1 MKSSLIKSY
10 SEEEQSIA
18 VNVLL
23 LAFSSDPF
31 QRYLMPDPTIYFEN
45 STIWFNNAVSQSIS
59 IEALLGTEDHSG
71 VAVWFPPEHVVQ
83 FEALEETYKD
93 FPISIQKDIFLYFG
107 EFEANKPKDAWY
119 LEYLGVDPKSHSLGL
134 GSLILKNSL
143 SKIDALH
150 QPAYLESSNPRNM
163 SLYERHGFETVNKFQ
178 FGDGPPIHTMFRAAR

>member
-1 MKSSLIKSY
+1 MQSSLIKSY

-18 VNVLL
+18 VNILL
-23 LAFSSDPF
+23 LAFSSHPF
-31 QRYLMPDPTIYFEN
+31 QRYLMSDPTIYFKN

-107 EFEANKPKDAWY
+107 EFEANKPKDSWY

-163 SLYERHGFETVNKFQ
+163 SLYERHGFEIVNKFQ

>member
-1 MKSSLIKSY
+1 MQSSLIKSY

-18 VNVLL
+18 VNILL

-31 QRYLMPDPTIYFEN
+31 QRYLMSDPAIYFKN
-45 STIWFNNAVSQSIS
+45 STIWFKNAVSQSIS

-163 SLYERHGFETVNKFQ
+163 SLYKRHGFETVNKFQ

>member
-1 MKSSLIKSY
+1 MEDELNFQVGISGDGLSVTETQQAVQNMQEAEQERAVLREQNAQI
-10 SEEEQSIA
+10 EEAKI
-18 VNVLL
+18 
-23 LAFSSDPF
+23 
-31 QRYLMPDPTIYFEN
+31 
-45 STIWFNNAVSQSIS
+45 
-59 IEALLGTEDHSG
+59 
-71 VAVWFPPEHVVQ
+71 
-83 FEALEETYKD
+83 
-93 FPISIQKDIFLYFG
+93 
-107 EFEANKPKDAWY
+107 EANKPKDAWY

>member
-1 MKSSLIKSY
+1 MQSSLIKSY

-18 VNVLL
+18 VNILL

-31 QRYLMPDPTIYFEN
+31 QRYLMSDPTIYFKN
-45 STIWFNNAVSQSIS
+45 STIWFNNAVSQSFS

-107 EFEANKPKDAWY
+107 EFETNKPKDAWY

-150 QPAYLESSNPRNM
+150 QPTYLESSNPRNM
-163 SLYERHGFETVNKFQ
+163 SLYERHGFETVNEFQ
-178 FGDGPPIHTMFRAAR
+178 FGDGPPIHTMFREAR